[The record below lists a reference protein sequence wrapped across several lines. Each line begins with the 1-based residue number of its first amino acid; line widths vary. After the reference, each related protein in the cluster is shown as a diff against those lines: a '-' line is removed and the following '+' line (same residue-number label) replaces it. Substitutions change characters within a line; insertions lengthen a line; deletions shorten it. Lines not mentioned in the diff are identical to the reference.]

1 MSMNKVIQE
10 QLANKVRELR
20 ETANLTQDQVAEKLG
35 MSRATYIAVET
46 GKRDLTASEIADIA
60 AIYKISMP
68 ELFGQNR
75 NNMKFMQM
83 YFYILSKFKNGV
95 PKTKLAKLL
104 YFADFRNYYDNLEPM
119 SGVYYVRRQYGPLAD
134 IFLEMTDLLYDSGKI
149 SIDKL
154 PEGAFIIKSKSFG
167 QKYDLLSAGEKKSI
181 DEICELWRDK
191 TTKEIVNYT
200 HEQKPWASCRDG
212 EYIPYELIIQ
222 EDPKHVYTPVE

>member
-1 MSMNKVIQE
+1 MNKAIGE

-20 ETANLTQDQVAEKLG
+20 EEANLTQDQVAEKLG

-46 GKRDLTASEIADIA
+46 GRRDLSASEIADVA
-60 AIYKISMP
+60 AMYKITMP
-68 ELFGQNR
+68 ELFGQKR

-83 YFYILSKFKNGV
+83 YFYILSKFRDGI

-104 YFADFRNYYDNLEPM
+104 YLADFRNYYENLEPM

-134 IFLEMTDLLYDSGKI
+134 CFLDLTDILYDSGKI

-154 PEGAFIIKSKSFG
+154 PEGAFIIKSKSYV
-167 QKYDLLSAGEKKSI
+167 QSYDLLSDNEKKEI
-181 DEICELWRDK
+181 DEICELWRNK
-191 TTKEIVNYT
+191 STREIVNYT

-222 EDPKHVYTPVE
+222 EDPEHVYAPVG

>member
-1 MSMNKVIQE
+1 MNKAIGE
-10 QLANKVRELR
+10 QLVNKVRELR
-20 ETANLTQDQVAEKLG
+20 EEANLTQDQVAEKLG

-46 GKRDLTASEIADIA
+46 GRRDLSASEIADVA
-60 AIYKISMP
+60 AMYKITMP
-68 ELFGQNR
+68 ELFGQRR

-83 YFYILSKFKNGV
+83 YFYILSKFRDGI

-104 YFADFRNYYDNLEPM
+104 YLADFRNYYENLEPM

-134 IFLEMTDLLYDSGKI
+134 CFLDLTDILYDSGKI

-154 PEGAFIIKSKSFG
+154 PEGAFIIRSKSYV
-167 QKYDLLSAGEKKSI
+167 QSYDLLSDNEKKEM
-181 DEICELWRDK
+181 DEICELWRNK
-191 TTKEIVNYT
+191 STREIVNYT

-222 EDPKHVYTPVE
+222 EDPEHVYTPVG

>member
-1 MSMNKVIQE
+1 MNKAIGE

-20 ETANLTQDQVAEKLG
+20 EEANLTQDQVAEKLG

-46 GKRDLTASEIADIA
+46 GRRDLSASEIADVA
-60 AIYKISMP
+60 TMYKITMP
-68 ELFGQNR
+68 ELFGQRR

-83 YFYILSKFKNGV
+83 YFYILSKFRDGI

-104 YFADFRNYYDNLEPM
+104 YLADFRNYYENLEPM

-134 IFLEMTDLLYDSGKI
+134 CFLDLTDILYDSGKI

-154 PEGAFIIKSKSFG
+154 PEGAFIIRSKSYV
-167 QKYDLLSAGEKKSI
+167 QSYDLLSDNEKKEM
-181 DEICELWRDK
+181 DEICELWRNK
-191 TTKEIVNYT
+191 STREIVNYT

-222 EDPKHVYTPVE
+222 EDPEHVYAPVG

>member
-1 MSMNKVIQE
+1 MNKVIGE

-20 ETANLTQDQVAEKLG
+20 EEANLTQDQVAEKLG

-46 GKRDLTASEIADIA
+46 GKRDLSASEITDIA
-60 AIYKISMP
+60 TMYEITMP
-68 ELFGQNR
+68 ELFGQKR
-75 NNMKFMQM
+75 NNLKFMQM
-83 YFYILSKFKNGV
+83 YFYILSKFKDGI

-104 YFADFRNYYDNLEPM
+104 YFADFRSYYENLEPM

-134 IFLEMTDLLYDSGKI
+134 CFLYLTDLLYDSGKI
-149 SIDKL
+149 SVDKL
-154 PEGAFIIKSKSFG
+154 PEGAFMIKSKSFT
-167 QKYDLLSAGEKKSI
+167 QSYDLLSDAEKKSI

-191 TTKEIVNYT
+191 STKEIVNYT

-222 EDPKHVYTPVE
+222 EDPAHVYTPVE

>member
-1 MSMNKVIQE
+1 MNKVIGE

-20 ETANLTQDQVAEKLG
+20 EEANLTQDQVAEKLG

-46 GKRDLTASEIADIA
+46 GKRDLSASEIADIA
-60 AIYKISMP
+60 TMYEITMP
-68 ELFGQNR
+68 ELFGQKR
-75 NNMKFMQM
+75 NNYKFMQM
-83 YFYILSKFKNGV
+83 YFYILSKFRDGL

-104 YFADFRNYYDNLEPM
+104 YLADFRNYYENLEPM

-134 IFLEMTDLLYDSGKI
+134 CFLYLTDLLYDSGKI
-149 SIDKL
+149 SVDKL
-154 PEGAFIIKSKSFG
+154 SEGAFIIKSKSFA
-167 QKYDLLSAGEKKSI
+167 QNYDLLSDTEKKSI

-191 TTKEIVNYT
+191 STKEIVNYT

-222 EDPKHVYTPVE
+222 EDPAHVYTPVE